1 MKNLTLILAPFLR
14 MKKESLFVAIAVT
27 SFVFSVFLLIN
38 GSMAAAATRLSNQNG
53 TLSSIQNGPDGRPAW
68 KVSGT
73 WNLINQSSKSPTFN
87 ASFDMMKLDG
97 SSMHKHTITA
107 TITSADFKVTGK
119 TSTRTYYGTAIISM
133 KEGPVSNVPIVIK
146 LLSDGSMS
154 IMPDP
159 IKTKGHFGNTPIQG
173 KTNVSS

>member
-1 MKNLTLILAPFLR
+1 ME
-14 MKKESLFVAIAVT
+14 KESLFVAIAVT

-38 GSMAAAATRLSNQNG
+38 GSMATAATPLSNQNG

-173 KTNVSS
+173 KTNMAS

>member
-1 MKNLTLILAPFLR
+1 
-14 MKKESLFVAIAVT
+14 MKKESLFVAIAVA
-27 SFVFSVFLLIN
+27 SFVFSAFLLIS
-38 GSMAAAATRLSNQNG
+38 GSMAAAATPLSNQNG
-53 TLSSIQNGPDGRPAW
+53 TVLSIQNGPDGRPTW
-68 KVSGT
+68 KVSGI

-97 SSMHKHTITA
+97 SSIHKHTITA
-107 TITSADFKVTGK
+107 TMTSAGFKVTGK

-133 KEGPVSNVPIVIK
+133 KEGPIINVPIVIK

-159 IKTKGHFGNTPIQG
+159 MKTKGHFGNTPIQG
-173 KTNVSS
+173 KTNMSS

>member
-1 MKNLTLILAPFLR
+1 M
-14 MKKESLFVAIAVT
+14 
-27 SFVFSVFLLIN
+27 
-38 GSMAAAATRLSNQNG
+38 
-53 TLSSIQNGPDGRPAW
+53 
-68 KVSGT
+68 
-73 WNLINQSSKSPTFN
+73 INQSSKSPSFN

-97 SSMHKHTITA
+97 SAIHKHTITA
-107 TITSADFKVTGK
+107 TMISADFKVTGK

-173 KTNVSS
+173 KTNMSS

>member
-1 MKNLTLILAPFLR
+1 MR
-14 MKKESLFVAIAVT
+14 KEVLFGAIAVT
-27 SFVFSVFLLIN
+27 SFVFSAFLLMS
-38 GSMAAAATRLSNQNG
+38 GLMAAATPLSNQKG
-53 TLSSIQNGPDGRPAW
+53 TVSSIQNSPDGRPAW

-73 WNLINQSSKSPTFN
+73 WNLINQSSRSPAFN
-87 ASFDMMKLDG
+87 ASFDMTKLDG

-119 TSTRTYYGTAIISM
+119 RSIRTYHGTAIISM
-133 KEGPVSNVPIVIK
+133 KDGPVSNVPIVIK
-146 LLSDGSMS
+146 LLSDNSMS

-173 KTNVSS
+173 KTNMPS

>member
-1 MKNLTLILAPFLR
+1 

-27 SFVFSVFLLIN
+27 SFVFSAFLLIS
-38 GSMAAAATRLSNQNG
+38 GSMAAATPLSNQNG
-53 TLSSIQNGPDGRPAW
+53 TVSSIQNGPDGRPAW

-73 WNLINQSSKSPTFN
+73 WNLINQSSKSPTFA

-133 KEGPVSNVPIVIK
+133 KEGPVSNIPIVIN
-146 LLSDGSMS
+146 LSSDGNMS
-154 IMPDP
+154 IMPDLV
-159 IKTKGHFGNTPIQG
+159 KTKGHFGNTPIQG
-173 KTNVSS
+173 KTNMSS

>member
-1 MKNLTLILAPFLR
+1 

-38 GSMAAAATRLSNQNG
+38 GSMAAAATPLSNQNG

-73 WNLINQSSKSPTFN
+73 WNLIKQSSKSPTFN

-107 TITSADFKVTGK
+107 TTITSADFKVTGK

>member
-1 MKNLTLILAPFLR
+1 MR
-14 MKKESLFVAIAVT
+14 KEVLFGAIAVT
-27 SFVFSVFLLIN
+27 SFVFSVFLLMS
-38 GSMAAAATRLSNQNG
+38 GSMAAATPLSNQKG
-53 TLSSIQNGPDGRPAW
+53 TVSSIQNSPDGRPAW

-73 WNLINQSSKSPTFN
+73 WNLINQSSRSPAFN

-97 SSMHKHTITA
+97 SSTHKHTITA

-119 TSTRTYYGTAIISM
+119 RSIRAYYGTAIISM
-133 KEGPVSNVPIVIK
+133 KDGPVSNVPIVIK
-146 LLSDGSMS
+146 LLSDNSMS

-173 KTNVSS
+173 KTNMSS